1 MICPLLRRSSAAC
14 ASEGQ
19 YGRAKAGSPRKRGSG
34 FLHISEAVP
43 GKGPR
48 RYETCSFLP
57 TGRGVGDL
65 RAWQSL
71 RKRKGAKSLNEKVYK
86 SAREL
91 RSAIDRYFGSICYRE
106 PVTRT
111 EPVLEDRAFIRN
123 GERIVMQCPALDKYG
138 HTQTAV
144 VPVMRGKKPL
154 MREVWI
160 RPPCLPELL
169 EAVGLTEK
177 QWQALSVSEEFARTC
192 ARAGARI
199 EIYNIQR
206 LDSSAA
212 NGAKFHLERKFG
224 WDEKA
229 GGTTETEIELPEDIT
244 QWRR

>member
-1 MICPLLRRSSAAC
+1 MICPMLRRSSAAC

-43 GKGPR
+43 GEGPR
-48 RYETCSFLP
+48 RYEPCYFLP
-57 TGRGVGDL
+57 LGAELGTSAPGR
-65 RAWQSL
+65 ASE
-71 RKRKGAKSLNEKVYK
+71 KRKGAKSLNEKVYK

-91 RSAIDRYFGSICYRE
+91 RSAIDRYFASICYRE

-111 EPVLEDRAFIRN
+111 EPVLEDREFIRN
-123 GERIVMQCPALDKYG
+123 GERIVMQCPVLDKYG

-160 RPPCLPELL
+160 RPPCMPELL
-169 EAVGLTEK
+169 GALGLDEK
-177 QWQALSVSEEFARTC
+177 QWDAMRTSEEFAKTC

-224 WDEKA
+224 WDEKTS
-229 GGTTETEIELPEDIT
+229 GTTETEIELPEEIA

>member
-43 GKGPR
+43 GEGPR
-48 RYETCSFLP
+48 RYEPCFFLP

-91 RSAIDRYFGSICYRE
+91 RSAIDRYFTSICYRE

-111 EPVLEDRAFIRN
+111 EPVLEDREFIKN
-123 GERIVMQCPALDKYG
+123 GERIVMQCPALDRYG

-160 RPPCLPELL
+160 RPPCMPELL
-169 EAVGLTEK
+169 GALGLDEK
-177 QWQALSVSEEFARTC
+177 QWSAMRTSDEFARTC

-229 GGTTETEIELPEDIT
+229 GGTTETEIELPEEIA

>member
-1 MICPLLRRSSAAC
+1 MDERKPDLR
-14 ASEGQ
+14 E
-19 YGRAKAGSPRKRGSG
+19 SG
-34 FLHISEAVP
+34 GPAFLHISEAVP
-43 GKGPR
+43 GEGPR
-48 RYETCSFLP
+48 RYEPCSFIPLGAELGTSAP
-57 TGRGVGDL
+57 GR
-65 RAWQSL
+65 ASE
-71 RKRKGAKSLNEKVYK
+71 KRKGAKSLNEKVYK

-91 RSAIDRYFGSICYRE
+91 RSAIDRYFASICYRE

-111 EPVLEDRAFIRN
+111 EPVLEDREFIRN

-160 RPPCLPELL
+160 RPPCMPELL
-169 EAVGLTEK
+169 GALGLDEK
-177 QWQALSVSEEFARTC
+177 QWDAMRTSEEFAKTC

-224 WDEKA
+224 WDEKTS
-229 GGTTETEIELPEDIT
+229 GTTETEIELPEEIA

>member
-1 MICPLLRRSSAAC
+1 MDERKPDLR
-14 ASEGQ
+14 E
-19 YGRAKAGSPRKRGSG
+19 SG
-34 FLHISEAVP
+34 GPAFLHISEAVP
-43 GKGPR
+43 GEGPR
-48 RYETCSFLP
+48 RYEPCSFLP

-111 EPVLEDRAFIRN
+111 EPVLEDREFIKN

-138 HTQTAV
+138 HTQTAI

-160 RPPCLPELL
+160 RPPCMPELL
-169 EAVGLTEK
+169 GTLGLDEK
-177 QWQALSVSEEFARTC
+177 QWDAMRTSEEFARTC

-229 GGTTETEIELPEDIT
+229 GGTTETEIELPEEIA

>member
-1 MICPLLRRSSAAC
+1 MICTLLRRSSAAC

-19 YGRAKAGSPRKRGSG
+19 YGRAKAGSPRKRGPA

-43 GKGPR
+43 GEGPR
-48 RYETCSFLP
+48 RYEPCYFLP
-57 TGRGVGDL
+57 LGAELGTSAPGR
-65 RAWQSL
+65 ASE
-71 RKRKGAKSLNEKVYK
+71 KRKGAKSLNEKVYK

-91 RSAIDRYFGSICYRE
+91 RSAIDRYFASICYRE

-111 EPVLEDRAFIRN
+111 EPVLEDREFIRN

-160 RPPCLPELL
+160 RPPCMPELL
-169 EAVGLTEK
+169 GALGLDEK
-177 QWQALSVSEEFARTC
+177 QWDAMRTSEEFAKTC

-224 WDEKA
+224 WDEKTS
-229 GGTTETEIELPEDIT
+229 GTTETEIELPEEIA

>member
-1 MICPLLRRSSAAC
+1 MDERKPDLR
-14 ASEGQ
+14 E
-19 YGRAKAGSPRKRGSG
+19 SG
-34 FLHISEAVP
+34 GPAFLHISEAVP
-43 GKGPR
+43 GECPRQYGP
-48 RYETCSFLP
+48 CSFLP

-71 RKRKGAKSLNEKVYK
+71 RKRGKVVESLSRKSYRN
-86 SAREL
+86 AREL
-91 RSAIDRYFGSICYRE
+91 RSAIDRYFSSICYRE
-106 PVTRT
+106 PVTKM
-111 EPVLEDRAFIRN
+111 EPVLEDREFIKN

-160 RPPCLPELL
+160 RPPCMPELL
-169 EAVGLTEK
+169 GALGLDEK
-177 QWQALSVSEEFARTC
+177 QWDAMRTSEEFARTC

-212 NGAKFHLERKFG
+212 NGAKFHLERRFG
-224 WDEKA
+224 WDEAKD
-229 GGTTETEIELPEDIT
+229 GGTEVAFELPEGVAG
-244 QWRR
+244 WEK

>member
-1 MICPLLRRSSAAC
+1 MHPKGNMDERKPDLR
-14 ASEGQ
+14 E
-19 YGRAKAGSPRKRGSG
+19 SG
-34 FLHISEAVP
+34 GPAFLHISEAVP
-43 GKGPR
+43 GEGQR
-48 RYETCSFLP
+48 RYEPCYFLP
-57 TGRGVGDL
+57 LGAELGTSAPGR
-65 RAWQSL
+65 ASE
-71 RKRKGAKSLNEKVYK
+71 KRKGAKSLNEKVYK

-91 RSAIDRYFGSICYRE
+91 RSAIDRYFASICYRE

-111 EPVLEDRAFIRN
+111 EPVLEDREFIRN

-160 RPPCLPELL
+160 RPPCMPELL
-169 EAVGLTEK
+169 GALGLDEK
-177 QWQALSVSEEFARTC
+177 QWDAMRTSEEFAKTC

-224 WDEKA
+224 WDEKTS
-229 GGTTETEIELPEDIT
+229 GTTETEIELPEEIA